1 MAIIAK
7 EVIISQLES
16 QEIFPVVLSEVWEWL
31 GYSRK
36 DAAIRAFE
44 LLELVE
50 GEDFEISHNKVEN
63 SKRGRPVQ
71 EVRMTIDVF
80 KGWAMSAQT
89 EKGKEVRRYYLKVE
103 KEWRALR
110 SAVPQISIEQVEAF
124 QFQKD
129 VFSPWIQ
136 SHPAAGE
143 IFLGWQ
149 GISSVQPIEP
159 SSVHLPSLDAQN
171 ALDGAFL
178 NLNRSG
184 LMMNKLF
191 KFLDR
196 IPTMKALDEDFVND
210 LVAGLSESERLRL
223 QLEDELSG
231 VLKRSR
237 KMKEELERTQRELR
251 SKTLE
256 LEEILRRS
264 GGCDSVP
271 TAASTVYTGSPLL
284 SLKPAN

>member
-1 MAIIAK
+1 MSIVAK
-7 EVIISQLES
+7 EAIVSHLES
-16 QEIFPVVLSEVWEWL
+16 PEEFPVNLSEVWAWL
-31 GYSRK
+31 GYSK
-36 DAAIRAFE
+36 KEDALRGFRR
-44 LLELVE
+44 LEMAE
-50 GEDFEISHNKVEN
+50 SIDFIQLRQAAEN
-63 SKRGRPVQ
+63 SIKPRT
-71 EVRMTIDVF
+71 EIKMTVDCF
-80 KGWAMSAQT
+80 KLWAMSAQT
-89 EKGKEVRRYYLKVE
+89 AKGKEVRLYYIQVE
-103 KEWRALR
+103 KEWKSKR

-129 VFSPWIQ
+129 VFSPWIK
-136 SHPAAGE
+136 SHPVAGE

-149 GISSVQPIEP
+149 GVGQPVQRIESSTAAFP
-159 SSVHLPSLDAQN
+159 SIDSQG

-210 LVAGLSESERLRL
+210 LVAGLSESERLRSE
-223 QLEDELSG
+223 LEDELSG

-237 KMKEELERTQRELR
+237 KLKEEHERTQRELR

-256 LEEILRRS
+256 LEALIDRCR
-264 GGCDSVP
+264 GCASVITVDSPVHAGKVP
-271 TAASTVYTGSPLL
+271 L